1 MSSASRRVDEEPTLI
16 GVFLP
21 NRGDRKISGC
31 IDSLTFSHQPGLPTS
46 VLLIFF
52 IFGKFLQYLWWSHLP
67 LVDSSSYQGAP
78 FRCGAFAFFHMMLA
92 PRLPLKIPRSTRV
105 RESYSCKFGNAYSWT
120 SLQRPPWVQKKS
132 GHCKDEA
139 VRREVFNKSQCMDF
153 LSAGTKKSGLC
164 QQQRILSYC
173 QRGGS

>member
-1 MSSASRRVDEEPTLI
+1 MRKWILNRGFRVFFFKKSWRVAYSRRSFSTEP
-16 GVFLP
+16 GWQENFWMYWFFDFQP
-21 NRGDRKISGC
+21 SARS
-31 IDSLTFSHQPGLPTS
+31 SHQRP
-46 VLLIFF
+46 FF
-52 IFGKFLQYLWWSHLP
+52 IFGKFLQYLWSSHLP

-139 VRREVFNKSQCMDF
+139 VRRDVFNKSQCMDF

-164 QQQRILSYC
+164 Q
-173 QRGGS
+173 